1 MADSIFHLD
10 ADGELVEMREE
21 PYESEDLLQHLL
33 AEHPDLLAGAQINP
47 DEPRKWLLVRREA
60 GVPDDADASDRWA
73 VDHLFVDQDG
83 IPTLVEVKR
92 SSDTR
97 IRREVVGQ
105 MLDYAA
111 NAVAYW
117 PAERIVSEFEATC
130 TASGRDPEEVLSET
144 FGGVD
149 PEEFWGQVKTNLQ
162 AGKLRLLFVAD
173 KLPRELRRIIEFL
186 NEQTD
191 PLEVLGVEVQHF
203 VGENRRTIV
212 PRVIGQ
218 TAHAQQKK
226 GSPRRKRK
234 WTEEDFFEEAESNL
248 GPSVADRLRRLL
260 QWTTENRLR
269 IWWGEGRITGSFY
282 PLFDDLNGEAHYLF
296 SAWTSGTV
304 SMHFDRYARTEAY
317 GPVEKR
323 VALLE
328 RLNAIDGIYLPS
340 DSVEKWTSF
349 ALGDLPDDATIEA
362 FLAVWDDYLDD
373 VRAGGD

>member
-60 GVPDDADASDRWA
+60 GVPDDIDASDRWA

-149 PEEFWGQVKTNLQ
+149 PEESGV
-162 AGKLRLLFVAD
+162 RS
-173 KLPRELRRIIEFL
+173 RRIS
-186 NEQTD
+186 
-191 PLEVLGVEVQHF
+191 
-203 VGENRRTIV
+203 RR
-212 PRVIGQ
+212 
-218 TAHAQQKK
+218 ANC
-226 GSPRRKRK
+226 GSC
-234 WTEEDFFEEAESNL
+234 S
-248 GPSVADRLRRLL
+248 
-260 QWTTENRLR
+260 
-269 IWWGEGRITGSFY
+269 
-282 PLFDDLNGEAHYLF
+282 
-296 SAWTSGTV
+296 
-304 SMHFDRYARTEAY
+304 
-317 GPVEKR
+317 
-323 VALLE
+323 
-328 RLNAIDGIYLPS
+328 
-340 DSVEKWTSF
+340 
-349 ALGDLPDDATIEA
+349 
-362 FLAVWDDYLDD
+362 
-373 VRAGGD
+373 